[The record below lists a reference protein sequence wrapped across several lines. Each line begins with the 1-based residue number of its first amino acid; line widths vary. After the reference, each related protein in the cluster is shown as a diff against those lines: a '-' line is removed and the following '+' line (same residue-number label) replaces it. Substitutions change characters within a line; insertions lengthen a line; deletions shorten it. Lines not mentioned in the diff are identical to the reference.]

1 MDNIL
6 YELLISESCLVNH
19 VLELFKKLGEC
30 LFIFEVLPVHQT
42 SLLASFKYSLKSL
55 LIFGFHLIH
64 FFEKLAYE
72 QTKCI
77 IISFESKVKV
87 IVLNHQSKFDIGHF
101 RSVNEFS

>member
-1 MDNIL
+1 MDDIL
-6 YELLISESCLVNH
+6 YQLLISESCLVNH
-19 VLELFKKLGEC
+19 VLELFKKLGKC

-42 SLLASFKYSLKSL
+42 SLLASFKYSLESL
-55 LIFGFHLIH
+55 LVFGFHLIH
-64 FFEKLAYE
+64 FFEKLGYE
-72 QTKCI
+72 QTKCV